1 MFKNYFKTAWRNL
14 IRNKTYATLNI
25 VGLSLGIACSILIF
39 TIVSYHLSFDQFN
52 KNKDRIYRIVTE
64 IHAGNIF
71 YSRGTPSPLAKAM
84 SSDYTFTDKVARVN
98 VFWKASVTI
107 PSSQNETKKFSE
119 ENGFAITTS
128 DFFDI
133 FNFPLAAG
141 NIKTAL
147 AEPNTAIITQK
158 LAEKYFG
165 NTDAMGKVIRINNI
179 ADCKITGVLKDIPL
193 NTDRTQEIYVSD
205 KTLKAFSD
213 WLASDDSWDGFSSE
227 TNTFLLLKPG
237 ITATAVEKVFPQLM
251 NKYYANK
258 ENKNAFKFKMQPLS
272 DIHFNADYDGYAD
285 KKYLWAAAFIG
296 LFLII
301 TACVNFINL
310 ATAQALNRS
319 KEIGIR
325 KVLGGMRKQLF
336 RQFVAETALI
346 TLCAVLLAFC
356 LAELSVPFVNS
367 LFKTELTINPVY
379 NLSLLLFIAI
389 TAIVVIFLSGSYPAL
404 ILSGFKPI
412 TALKGKLSQKNVGGF
427 SLRRG
432 LVITQFAISQLLI
445 IGTIIIA
452 AQMRFSK
459 TTDLGFDKDDIVM
472 LPVPIN
478 DSTGNLKMH
487 LLKNE
492 LKEIPNIKDVSLCT
506 EAPGSNHSYL
516 KGIRYDN
523 KAKNELWSVNGKGID
538 ENYLS
543 LFNLKLVAGR
553 NIYASDTINQYI
565 VNETMIKKL
574 GLKSPQE
581 IINKIIT
588 VDGVN
593 APVVGVVKDFYDKSF
608 RADIDPVV
616 MFPSYAYSEH
626 FAVKMDMRNMQPTLT
641 AIEKSWNS
649 VYPQYVYNK
658 EFLDDKIAKYYELDD
673 IMLKLIEFFAGI
685 AILIGCLGL
694 YGLVSF
700 MAVQK
705 TKEIGVRKV
714 LGARIESILWLFG
727 KEFSRLLIVAFAI
740 AAPIGWWLM
749 NKYLQDFKYRIQIGF
764 GVFLLA
770 ISITFVIALIT
781 VGYRSLKAAIA
792 NPVRSLRTE

>member
-1 MFKNYFKTAWRNL
+1 MFKNYCKTAWRNL
-14 IRNKTYATLNI
+14 VRNKTYATLNI
-25 VGLSLGIACSILIF
+25 AGLSLGIACSILIF

-98 VFWKASVTI
+98 VFWKASVII
-107 PSSQNETKKFSE
+107 PSSQNESKKFSE
-119 ENGFAITTS
+119 ENGFAVTTS

-133 FNFPLAAG
+133 FNFPLIEG

-147 AEPNTAIITQK
+147 AEPNTAIITQN

-179 ADCKITGVLKDIPL
+179 ADCKITGVLKDIPQ

-205 KTLKAFSD
+205 KSLKAFSD

-251 NKYYANK
+251 NKYYANR

-325 KVLGGMRKQLF
+325 KVLGSMRKQLF
-336 RQFVAETALI
+336 RQFIAETALI
-346 TLCAVLLAFC
+346 TLFAVLLAFC

-389 TAIVVIFLSGSYPAL
+389 IAVVVVFLSGSYPAL

-459 TTDLGFDKDDIVM
+459 NTDLGFDKDDIVM

-478 DSTGNLKMH
+478 NSTGNLKMH

-581 IINKIIT
+581 IINKILT
-588 VDGVN
+588 VDGVS

-608 RADIDPVV
+608 RSDIDPVV

-727 KEFSRLLIVAFAI
+727 KEFSRLLIVAFAL

-770 ISITFVIALIT
+770 ISITFVIALLT

-792 NPVRSLRTE
+792 NPVKSLRTE

>member
-346 TLCAVLLAFC
+346 TLFAVLLAFC

-459 TTDLGFDKDDIVM
+459 NTDLGFDKDDIVM

-478 DSTGNLKMH
+478 DSTGNLKMQ

-588 VDGVN
+588 VDGVS
-593 APVVGVVKDFYDKSF
+593 APVVGVVKDFFDKSF
-608 RADIDPVV
+608 RADIDPVA
-616 MFPSYAYSEH
+616 MFPSYAYNEH
-626 FAVKMDMRNMQPTLT
+626 FAVKMNMRNMQPTLT

-792 NPVRSLRTE
+792 NPVRSMRTE

>member
-1 MFKNYFKTAWRNL
+1 N
-14 IRNKTYATLNI
+14 
-25 VGLSLGIACSILIF
+25 
-39 TIVSYHLSFDQFN
+39 
-52 KNKDRIYRIVTE
+52 
-64 IHAGNIF
+64 
-71 YSRGTPSPLAKAM
+71 
-84 SSDYTFTDKVARVN
+84 
-98 VFWKASVTI
+98 
-107 PSSQNETKKFSE
+107 
-119 ENGFAITTS
+119 
-128 DFFDI
+128 
-133 FNFPLAAG
+133 
-141 NIKTAL
+141 
-147 AEPNTAIITQK
+147 
-158 LAEKYFG
+158 
-165 NTDAMGKVIRINNI
+165 
-179 ADCKITGVLKDIPL
+179 
-193 NTDRTQEIYVSD
+193 
-205 KTLKAFSD
+205 
-213 WLASDDSWDGFSSE
+213 
-227 TNTFLLLKPG
+227 
-237 ITATAVEKVFPQLM
+237 
-251 NKYYANK
+251 
-258 ENKNAFKFKMQPLS
+258 
-272 DIHFNADYDGYAD
+272 
-285 KKYLWAAAFIG
+285 
-296 LFLII
+296 
-301 TACVNFINL
+301 
-310 ATAQALNRS
+310 
-319 KEIGIR
+319 
-325 KVLGGMRKQLF
+325 
-336 RQFVAETALI
+336 
-346 TLCAVLLAFC
+346 
-356 LAELSVPFVNS
+356 
-367 LFKTELTINPVY
+367 
-379 NLSLLLFIAI
+379 
-389 TAIVVIFLSGSYPAL
+389 
-404 ILSGFKPI
+404 
-412 TALKGKLSQKNVGGF
+412 
-427 SLRRG
+427 
-432 LVITQFAISQLLI
+432 
-445 IGTIIIA
+445 IA

-459 TTDLGFDKDDIVM
+459 NTDLGFDKDDIVM
-472 LPVPIN
+472 LPIPIN
-478 DSTGNLKMH
+478 DSIGNLKMH

-588 VDGVN
+588 VDGVS

-608 RADIDPVV
+608 RADIDPVA

-626 FAVKMDMRNMQPTLT
+626 FAVKMNMRNMQPTLT

-727 KEFSRLLIVAFAI
+727 KEFGRLLIVAFAI
-740 AAPIGWWLM
+740 AAPIGWLLM

-770 ISITFVIALIT
+770 ISITFVIALLT

-792 NPVRSLRTE
+792 NPVKSLRTE

>member
-1 MFKNYFKTAWRNL
+1 MFKNYCKTAWRNL
-14 IRNKTYATLNI
+14 VRNKTYATLNI
-25 VGLSLGIACSILIF
+25 AGLSLGIACSILIF

-98 VFWKASVTI
+98 VFWKASVII
-107 PSSQNETKKFSE
+107 PSSQNESKKFSE
-119 ENGFAITTS
+119 ENGFAVTTS

-133 FNFPLAAG
+133 FNFPLIEG

-147 AEPNTAIITQK
+147 AEPNTAIITQN

-179 ADCKITGVLKDIPL
+179 ADCKITGVLKDIPQ

-205 KTLKAFSD
+205 KSLKAFSD

-251 NKYYANK
+251 NKYYANR

-325 KVLGGMRKQLF
+325 KVLGSMRKQLF
-336 RQFVAETALI
+336 RQFIAETALI
-346 TLCAVLLAFC
+346 TLFAVLLAFC

-389 TAIVVIFLSGSYPAL
+389 IAVVVVFLSGSYPAL

-459 TTDLGFDKDDIVM
+459 NTDLGFDKDDIVM

-478 DSTGNLKMH
+478 NSTGNLKMH

-581 IINKIIT
+581 IINKILT
-588 VDGVN
+588 VDGVS

-727 KEFSRLLIVAFAI
+727 KEFSRLLIVAFAL

-770 ISITFVIALIT
+770 ISITFVIALLT

-792 NPVRSLRTE
+792 NPVKSLRTE